1 MTIAHAACAFEY
13 QCLPND
19 STNVTFKT
27 NSCGGSIFM
36 DAFLH
41 EFCRHFI
48 EMNMLNALFCL
59 IIFPVLWL
67 NVGEFVILTDV
78 QVRVLMASNVV
89 NGETV
94 VHPQLGGCC
103 D

>member
-1 MTIAHAACAFEY
+1 
-13 QCLPND
+13 
-19 STNVTFKT
+19 
-27 NSCGGSIFM
+27 M

-48 EMNMLNALFCL
+48 EVNMLNALFL
-59 IIFPVLWL
+59 SETMSSIVAYMY
-67 NVGEFVILTDV
+67 VGEFVILTDV
-78 QVRVLMASNVV
+78 QVRVLMASNIV

-94 VHPQLGGCC
+94 VHPQLVGCC

>member
-1 MTIAHAACAFEY
+1 
-13 QCLPND
+13 
-19 STNVTFKT
+19 
-27 NSCGGSIFM
+27 M

-48 EMNMLNALFCL
+48 EVNMLNALFL
-59 IIFPVLWL
+59 SETMSSIVAYMY
-67 NVGEFVILTDV
+67 VGEFVILTDV

-94 VHPQLGGCC
+94 VHPQPGGSGG
-103 D
+103 

>member
-1 MTIAHAACAFEY
+1 
-13 QCLPND
+13 
-19 STNVTFKT
+19 
-27 NSCGGSIFM
+27 M

-48 EMNMLNALFCL
+48 EVYMLNALFL
-59 IIFPVLWL
+59 SETMSSIVAYMY
-67 NVGEFVILTDV
+67 VGEFVILTGV
-78 QVRVLMASNVV
+78 QIRVLMYSNVV
-89 NGETV
+89 NGEKA